1 MCFLQRA
8 CKLVKC
14 RVREW
19 SVKEVADL
27 KVKKPSQ
34 GLQLPPPPT
43 SRILSHGKC
52 EKKNPMASFEF
63 LLSYPGLPKLLD
75 HMVTNSTLP
84 FSLLSSKWMRKSHD
98 FKPENVQ
105 NNAILGI
112 RLGLILSAGKK
123 LGGGFKHF
131 FYVHPYLG
139 K

>member
-1 MCFLQRA
+1 MGTA
-8 CKLVKC
+8 K
-14 RVREW
+14 
-19 SVKEVADL
+19 
-27 KVKKPSQ
+27 
-34 GLQLPPPPT
+34 
-43 SRILSHGKC
+43 
-52 EKKNPMASFEF
+52 KKNPMASFEF

-131 FYVHPYLG
+131 FYFHPYLG